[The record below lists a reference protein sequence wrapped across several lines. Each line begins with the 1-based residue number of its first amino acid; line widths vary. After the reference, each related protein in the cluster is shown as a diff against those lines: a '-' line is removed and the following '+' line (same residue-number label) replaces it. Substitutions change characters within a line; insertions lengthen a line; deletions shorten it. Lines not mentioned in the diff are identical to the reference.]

1 MDHYFVFLIAA
12 REGADIAH
20 RLVGSPPAPLDIEMG
35 DDEWL
40 DLCELITIH
49 GTVRDMLP
57 DEQVCLNVCR
67 RLVMLGYLWRLYGDD
82 DHTLDRIVT
91 SLTDDW
97 WALHE
102 AGMSLG
108 FEVTDYF
115 NLLA

>member
-1 MDHYFVFLIAA
+1 MDHYLVFSIAA

-20 RLVGSPPAPLDIEMG
+20 RVIGSPPAPLDLELG

-40 DLCELITIH
+40 DLCELMTIH
-49 GTVRDMLP
+49 GTVRDLSN
-57 DEQVCLNVCR
+57 DERVCLNVCR
-67 RLVMLGYLWRLYGDD
+67 RLVMLGYLWRLYGEDAD
-82 DHTLDRIVT
+82 VLDRIVK

-102 AGMSLG
+102 AAMALG
-108 FEVTDYF
+108 FAVTDYF